1 MGGGGIGGIGEI
13 ASGGGFS
20 SMLSGDFDL
29 GKMAGTAS
37 NFLPPPYNL
46 AAGAA
51 AGLLGQGGMGGFD
64 AASVTDAL
72 GGLGLDQ
79 NVLGGITDAAT
90 ALQNDPSQQNI
101 DGFFQS
107 LQQIPEEK
115 REEAMKALMENMPPE
130 VQQQI
135 QQMMQG
141 GGLPGATGPIG

>member
-1 MGGGGIGGIGEI
+1 
-13 ASGGGFS
+13 
-20 SMLSGDFDL
+20 
-29 GKMAGTAS
+29 
-37 NFLPPPYNL
+37 
-46 AAGAA
+46 
-51 AGLLGQGGMGGFD
+51 MGGFD